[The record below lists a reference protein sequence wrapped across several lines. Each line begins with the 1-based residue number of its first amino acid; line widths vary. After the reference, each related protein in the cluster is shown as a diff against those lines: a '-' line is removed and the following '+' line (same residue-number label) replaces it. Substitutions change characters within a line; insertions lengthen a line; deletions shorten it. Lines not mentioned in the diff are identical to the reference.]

1 MNSEGSNSN
10 EQPKA
15 KEQQQ
20 FLNKNLSE
28 ASSNLHTSEQVHS
41 AVVSIEEFSGLNSS
55 EFELARKLKEEEV
68 DLLSESD
75 SEDFFDQY

>member
-1 MNSEGSNSN
+1 MNSEGSNAN

-15 KEQQQ
+15 KELQQ

-28 ASSNLHTSEQVHS
+28 ASSNLHTSERVHS
-41 AVVSIEEFSGLNSS
+41 AVDSIEEFFGLNLS
-55 EFELARKLKEEEV
+55 EEGKKEEEEV
-68 DLLSESD
+68 IDLLSESD